1 MPEEFQI
8 KAMGTIGAVQNVQ
21 EEIKKKK
28 SKVINHMLLWHEY
41 HPSKHRVCGT
51 GQAATYCK
59 DRAGR
64 EHRAMI
70 STGKTNCEHIAR
82 QNKKS

>member
-28 SKVINHMLLWHEY
+28 KCKAINHVLLWHEDR
-41 HPSKHRVCGT
+41 PSKHT
-51 GQAATYCK
+51 
-59 DRAGR
+59 
-64 EHRAMI
+64 
-70 STGKTNCEHIAR
+70 
-82 QNKKS
+82 